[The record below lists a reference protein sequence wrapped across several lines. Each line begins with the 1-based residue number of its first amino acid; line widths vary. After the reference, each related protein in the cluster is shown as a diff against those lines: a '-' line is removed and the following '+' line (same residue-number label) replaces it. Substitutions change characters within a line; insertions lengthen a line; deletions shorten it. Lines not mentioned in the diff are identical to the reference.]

1 MPGDARN
8 TAVIERLYAAL
19 DAGDAETA
27 AACYAAD
34 ADFSDP
40 VFADLHGPEIGGM
53 WRMLTARSGDMS
65 IELLDHRADKT
76 HGSARWRATY
86 TFSQTGRPVV
96 NLIDAT
102 FEFSGGRISRHNDDF
117 DLYRWA
123 RQALGPVGLALGW
136 TPIVKGGIRKKARAS
151 LDGYLA
157 KQTPV

>member
-1 MPGDARN
+1 MSVDAGN
-8 TAVIERLYAAL
+8 GAVIERLYAAL
-19 DAGDAETA
+19 NAGDAETA

-65 IELLDHRADKT
+65 IELLDHAADDK

-86 TFSQTGRPVV
+86 TFSQTGRPVI

-102 FEFSGGRISRHNDDF
+102 FEFSGGRISRHRDDF
-117 DLYRWA
+117 DLYKWA
-123 RQALGPVGLALGW
+123 RQALGPIGLALGW
-136 TPIVKGGIRKKARAS
+136 TPIIKGGIRKKARTS

-157 KQTPV
+157 THGPA